1 LAADLKAAGVNAW
14 LDTRDIAPGH
24 EWDRAIEAALAKI
37 PCMILILSPSSAAS
51 RNVRD
56 EISFAIDSGKE
67 IFPVLYRACEL
78 PLQVRRLQYVDF
90 RDDYE
95 AGRAALIAKLTG
107 VSAPTRESSVPA
119 RRRWPLFA
127 AALSLLSIAVLFWV
141 LRPQP
146 VVRQSA
152 SLPESMEAKSSST
165 APSTPVIEN
174 HTTPPNIAQI
184 EAAARSQR
192 SKASPS
198 KAASNSE
205 SRPEEAGLRLEI
217 QNMKQATPNLAPD
230 QPRWNGEPVWCDTAV
245 FDLLVAHN
253 RTVPD
258 PLLVNDLG
266 IRTERVAARLP
277 DSVDCSIDT
286 LNSKPFGIVVVN
298 QYSFDLSA
306 AGLSGRFIKSGRMG
320 DASPVN
326 PDSLLQVGGE
336 KLAITLQPNETA
348 TPFNISVHTRAPG
361 LYRVWFT
368 AGYDESGPHR
378 AKSQSFLLAK

>member
-1 LAADLKAAGVNAW
+1 MSDGEPQAFFSYSRSDSPFVTRLAADLKAAGVSAW

-37 PCMILILSPSSAAS
+37 PRMILILSPASAAS

-67 IFPVLYRACEL
+67 IYPVLYGTCEL

-95 AGRAALIAKLTG
+95 AGRATLIAKLTG
-107 VSAPTRESSVPA
+107 AGAPTRESPVA
-119 RRRWPLFA
+119 VRRRWPFVA
-127 AALSLLSIAVLFWV
+127 AALSLLAIAVLFWV
-141 LRPQP
+141 LRPKP

-152 SLPESMEAKSSST
+152 RLLESTEVQSSST
-165 APSTPVIEN
+165 APGT
-174 HTTPPNIAQI
+174 A
-184 EAAARSQR
+184 
-192 SKASPS
+192 
-198 KAASNSE
+198 
-205 SRPEEAGLRLEI
+205 EAGLRLEI
-217 QNMKQATPNLAPD
+217 QNMKQATPILAPN
-230 QPRWNGEPVWCDTAV
+230 QPRWNGEPIWCETAV

-253 RTVPD
+253 RAAPD
-258 PLLVNDLG
+258 ALLVNDLG
-266 IRTERVAARLP
+266 IRTEAVAAKPP
-277 DSVDCSIDT
+277 DPVDCSIDT

-306 AGLSGRFIKSGRMG
+306 AGLSGRFIKSGRVG

-368 AGYDESGPHR
+368 AAYDESGPRR

>member
-1 LAADLKAAGVNAW
+1 MSDGEPQAFFSYSRSDSPFVTRLAADLKAAGVSAW

-37 PCMILILSPSSAAS
+37 PRMILILSPSSAAS

-67 IFPVLYRACEL
+67 IFPVLYRTCEL

-95 AGRAALIAKLTG
+95 TGRATLIAKLTG
-107 VSAPTRESSVPA
+107 ASAPTGESSVSA
-119 RRRWPLFA
+119 RRRWPLSA

-146 VVRQSA
+146 VVHQSA
-152 SLPESMEAKSSST
+152 GKPESMEAKSPST
-165 APSTPVIEN
+165 APGTPIVEN
-174 HTTPPNIAQI
+174 HTTPQ
-184 EAAARSQR
+184 
-192 SKASPS
+192 
-198 KAASNSE
+198 

-217 QNMKQATPNLAPD
+217 QNIKQATPILAPD
-230 QPRWNGEPVWCDTAV
+230 QPRWKGEPIWCDTAV

-258 PLLVNDLG
+258 ALLVNDLG
-266 IRTERVAARLP
+266 IRAEPVAARLP
-277 DSVDCSIDT
+277 ESVDCSIDT

-306 AGLSGRFIKSGRMG
+306 VGLSGRFIKSGRMG

-326 PDSLLQVGGE
+326 PDSLLQVGGQ
-336 KLAITLQPNETA
+336 KLAITLQPSETA

-378 AKSQSFLLAK
+378 ARSQSFLLAK